1 MKRNNILKEENTN
14 KKIKLEM
21 DKLNK
26 TNNKCES
33 NLPSPPKEN
42 NCTMKEY
49 DLINND
55 NEKVAKI
62 LEYIFRN
69 KNICIIDAIQND
81 LIDNINC
88 VINTL
93 YEKIENI
100 KKRKFLKRNTER
112 IIEYLDFL
120 DLTSDERKLLIFF
133 KFIFKYPTNYE
144 QKNEIFNIIRK
155 KK

>member
-100 KKRKFLKRNTER
+100 KKKENF
-112 IIEYLDFL
+112 
-120 DLTSDERKLLIFF
+120 
-133 KFIFKYPTNYE
+133 
-144 QKNEIFNIIRK
+144 K
-155 KK
+155 KKYRKNY